1 MIKKAV
7 VTAWPSYSHRQTTT
21 SSIKIHTGKD
31 TRIDKKL
38 GTGQDTKSTKTI
50 GTCNETKITKKIG
63 TQRCRK
69 TRSACKT
76 TSAGSETT
84 AASDKTGHG
93 QICKATI
100 TAVGYK
106 IKAIND
112 RRGGNLGQIGK
123 KTKVGNKTKAGK
135 NTTICKKT
143 PALAGGPAT
152 SRRAQRLES
161 MAGGTRSVRRSRRA
175 RQTTHRR
182 RRPNDGDQTSRAI
195 TRPD

>member
-1 MIKKAV
+1 MIKLAV
-7 VTAWPSYSHRQTTT
+7 VTAWHSYSHSHRQTTT
-21 SSIKIHTGKD
+21 SSTKIHTGKD
-31 TRIDKKL
+31 TIIDKKL
-38 GTGQDTKSTKTI
+38 GTGQDTKSTKT
-50 GTCNETKITKKIG
+50 KKIG
-63 TQRCRK
+63 TQRCSK
-69 TRSACKT
+69 TLTAKTKKIGTTKT

-100 TAVGYK
+100 TVAGYK

-161 MAGGTRSVRRSRRA
+161 MAGGTLSVRSSRLA

-182 RRPNDGDQTSRAI
+182 HRPNDDDQTIRAI

>member
-1 MIKKAV
+1 MMEMAV
-7 VTAWPSYSHRQTTT
+7 VTAWHSYSHRT
-21 SSIKIHTGKD
+21 SSTKIHTGKD

-38 GTGQDTKSTKTI
+38 GTGQDTKSTKT
-50 GTCNETKITKKIG
+50 KKIG
-63 TQRCRK
+63 TQRCRETLTAK
-69 TRSACKT
+69 TKKIGTTKT

-93 QICKATI
+93 QTCKATI
-100 TAVGYK
+100 TAAGYK
-106 IKAIND
+106 IKDSND

-123 KTKVGNKTKAGK
+123 MTKVGNKTTVGK

-143 PALAGGPAT
+143 PALAGGTAT

-161 MAGGTRSVRRSRRA
+161 MAGGTRSVRSLCLA

-182 RRPNDGDQTSRAI
+182 RQQNDGDQTIRAI